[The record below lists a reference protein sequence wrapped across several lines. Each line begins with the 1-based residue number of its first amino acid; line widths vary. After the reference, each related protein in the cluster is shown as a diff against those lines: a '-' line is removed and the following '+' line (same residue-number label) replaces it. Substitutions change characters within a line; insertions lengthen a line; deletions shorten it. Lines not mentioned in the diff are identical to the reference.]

1 MLARQYG
8 ASLVLNTDA
17 HGPQDFISLE
27 TARKIARGAGLAL
40 PEIDRMFGN
49 SEALIRKILNKQG

>member
-1 MLARQYG
+1 MLAKQYG

-27 TARKIARGAGLAL
+27 TARKIARGAGLAV
-40 PEIDRMFGN
+40 PEIEAMFGN
-49 SEALIRKILNKQG
+49 SETLVRKILNQQG